1 MASLVLGYSKKTQWK
16 VQEMKA
22 GHKRVCHDTPSCET
36 IKKIFSHNGNK
47 Y

>member
-22 GHKRVCHDTPSCET
+22 GHKKGVTHPLV
-36 IKKIFSHNGNK
+36 KP
-47 Y
+47 

>member
-22 GHKRVCHDTPSCET
+22 GHKKGCVMTHPLV
-36 IKKIFSHNGNK
+36 KP
-47 Y
+47 

>member
-22 GHKRVCHDTPSCET
+22 GHK
-36 IKKIFSHNGNK
+36 KKQTYKCKTVKTTNGHK
-47 Y
+47 KGVS

>member
-22 GHKRVCHDTPSCET
+22 GHKKGVS
-36 IKKIFSHNGNK
+36 
-47 Y
+47 